1 MYVMYVCIYI
11 YRERE
16 RESVC
21 VCVYIPGLRTAT
33 TTCFL
38 TCSLA
43 CVGVWCAQVYKTFA
57 HGYLQVLEAIDR
69 VLQAGNAL
77 PTPDNV
83 YTHLRTHRYMI
94 TTPK

>member
-1 MYVMYVCIYI
+1 
-11 YRERE
+11 
-16 RESVC
+16 
-21 VCVYIPGLRTAT
+21 
-33 TTCFL
+33 
-38 TCSLA
+38 
-43 CVGVWCAQVYKTFA
+43 VWCAQVYKTFA